1 MPPKIVVLGATGYTG
16 DLIVESLVRRGGSPV
31 LAGRNPQK
39 LADASARHAR
49 LPTRVVDATDA
60 AAVAGILSPGD
71 VLVSTVGPF
80 EKVGWAGAE
89 AAVRAG
95 AHYLDTTGEVGF
107 VRALQD
113 RHDGAARTAGILML
127 PAFGYDYV
135 PGMLAG
141 ALALERAGADATT
154 LRIGYFAAGSL
165 RGGISKGTRAT
176 LAAGILQSSPVWREG
191 RLQEAPTAGRTH
203 AFDLRGSTR
212 TGILVSGT
220 EVLFLPPLYPTLQTV
235 EDYNGWFPR
244 TARLMPLITRLA
256 RGIGTVPA
264 GRRLIKRMAG
274 AGGGSSPGPDAAARA
289 RTRTR
294 VVATA
299 SDAAGVMVAEAHLDA
314 PSPYTLTADLV
325 AVAAERLRS
334 SVPAAFGVQGP
345 IQGFGLAG
353 LQEMGADVGMT
364 VDVSSGPRGG

>member
-16 DLIVESLVRRGGSPV
+16 DLIVEALASRGVSAV

-39 LADASARHAR
+39 LAAASARHAGM
-49 LPTRVVDATDA
+49 PTQVVDATDA

-71 VLVSTVGPF
+71 VLISTVGPF

-89 AAVRAG
+89 AAVRAR

-107 VRALQD
+107 VQGLQN
-113 RHDGAARTAGILML
+113 RHDAAARAAGIVML

-141 ALALERAGADATT
+141 ALALERAGSDATT

-165 RGGISKGTRAT
+165 RGGLSKGTRAT
-176 LAAGILQSSPVWREG
+176 LAAGILQPSPVWRDG
-191 RLQEAPTAGRTH
+191 RLQQDRTAGSTH
-203 AFDLRGSTR
+203 TFNLRGSR
-212 TGILVSGT
+212 STGILVSGT
-220 EVLFLPPLYPTLQTV
+220 EVLFLPALYPTVRTV

-244 TARLMPLITRLA
+244 TARLMPAVTRVA
-256 RGIGTVPA
+256 RGIGRVPV
-264 GRRLIKRMAG
+264 GRRLIERIAG
-274 AGGGSSPGPDAAARA
+274 SGGGSSPGPDAATRA

-299 SDAAGVMVAEAHLDA
+299 SDATGAMVAEAHLSG
-314 PSPYTLTADLV
+314 PSPYTLTAELV
-325 AVAAERLRS
+325 ARAAERLRAS
-334 SVPAAFGVQGP
+334 APAAVGVQGP
-345 IQGFGLAG
+345 VQGFGLAG
-353 LQEMGADVGMT
+353 LQELSAEVGMS
-364 VDVSSGPRGG
+364 VDVVVP

>member
-16 DLIVESLVRRGGSPV
+16 DLIVEALASRGASAV

-39 LADASARHAR
+39 LEAASARHGM
-49 LPTRVVDATDA
+49 PTQVVDATDA

-89 AAVRAG
+89 AAVRAR
-95 AHYLDTTGEVGF
+95 AHYLDTTGEVSF
-107 VRALQD
+107 VQGLQE
-113 RHDGAARTAGILML
+113 RHDADARAAGVVML

-141 ALALERAGADATT
+141 ALALERAGTAAAT

-165 RGGISKGTRAT
+165 RGGLSKGTRAT
-176 LAAGILQSSPVWREG
+176 LAAGILQPSPVWRDG
-191 RLQEAPTAGRTH
+191 RLQQAPTAGSTQT
-203 AFDLRGSTR
+203 FNLRGSRR

-220 EVLFLPPLYPTLQTV
+220 EVIFLPPLYPTV
-235 EDYNGWFPR
+235 RNIEDYNGWFPR
-244 TARLMPLITRLA
+244 TARLMPGVTRLA
-256 RGIGTVPA
+256 RGIGRVQA
-264 GRRLIKRMAG
+264 GRRLIERLAG
-274 AGGGSSPGPDAAARA
+274 SGGGSSPGPDAATRA

-299 SDAAGVMVAEAHLDA
+299 SDATGAMVAEAHLDG
-314 PSPYTLTADLV
+314 PSTYTLTGALL
-325 AVAAERLRS
+325 AAAAERLMAS
-334 SVPAAFGVQGP
+334 APAAAGVQGP
-345 IQGFGLAG
+345 IQGFGLAA
-353 LQEMGADVGMT
+353 LQQLSADVGMS
-364 VDVSSGPRGG
+364 VDVVEP